1 MEGGKKATKK
11 LLLLAGGLVAWKN
24 TAELLQKRCTKNIN
38 SKAQN
43 FPRFGYMLYNLILYL
58 SMVKAL
64 AHFCFLPGTFQ
75 STSNMSPVW
84 RQLSSLFLLSSP
96 PAMFQMALFPSP
108 LFAPMDMMAWGGRR
122 KKLVTPRL
130 LCYPRGGKENWG
142 ERCFC
147 NPFILQMMPCDQLH
161 IIFLTKISILAHLIF
176 FGQWFFLPRKQEIPG
191 KILHHLLL
199 LLFLSLTFS
208 RP

>member
-1 MEGGKKATKK
+1 MHGKT
-11 LLLLAGGLVAWKN
+11 LQNCCRNVAPKS
-24 TAELLQKRCTKNIN
+24 IN

-43 FPRFGYMLYNLILYL
+43 FPRFGYMFYNLIIYL

-122 KKLVTPRL
+122 KKVSYTTSAMLSQ
-130 LCYPRGGKENWG
+130 GGETG
-142 ERCFC
+142 GRCFC
-147 NPFILQMMPCDQLH
+147 NPFML
-161 IIFLTKISILAHLIF
+161 
-176 FGQWFFLPRKQEIPG
+176 FLPPK
-191 KILHHLLL
+191 KLH
-199 LLFLSLTFS
+199 
-208 RP
+208 PANAM